1 MENMYRLFGKILQN
15 TPKTGF
21 WLKTDLR
28 IVTGVFFYPPWTK
41 FGGKSSTEH
50 LIQAKSV
57 ILLEFLHIFGGP
69 FFSGMAIP
77 YTKAIQQTSW
87 YHPSL

>member
-1 MENMYRLFGKILQN
+1 MYVYTYIHIYIYVWRRLFCILIGPKIQKIWIFLKKKILKN

-21 WLKTDLR
+21 WPKTDLR
-28 IVTGVFFYPPWTK
+28 IITGVFFYPPWTK

-57 ILLEFLHIFGGP
+57 ILLEFLRIF
-69 FFSGMAIP
+69 
-77 YTKAIQQTSW
+77 
-87 YHPSL
+87 

>member
-1 MENMYRLFGKILQN
+1 MKKILRN

-28 IVTGVFFYPPWTK
+28 IVTGVIFYVIWTK
-41 FGGKSSTEH
+41 FGAKSSTEH
-50 LIQAKSV
+50 LIQAKSD
-57 ILLEFLHIFGGP
+57 ILLEFLHISGPDFGS
-69 FFSGMAIP
+69 FSSGIDIP
-77 YTKAIQQTSW
+77 YTKAIQLTLR